1 MRTATDAAGVTA
13 ELAAVPA
20 HERVALVDPRFVGHA
35 HALRLALT
43 DPRFPAATVR
53 GALTAQP
60 EARAVLVRAVT
71 AAAATAR
78 TSDGGAPTAAPAP
91 GSAESPEHV
100 AASTVVPTT
109 VPDRAEETQPPV
121 GSAPGPG
128 ADDRSGDA
136 GAPGAAVASGAAD
149 RADAAVHAPDAAHA
163 SGEYAE
169 SRSRTRPSGAATAL
183 GAAAAP
189 TTAGAVGRA
198 TRTDAPGTTAPD
210 RAAGTGVRAGGA
222 AHAADSFATR
232 SPSESSA
239 EVATMGAANAPN
251 AAAPGEA
258 AHVAS
263 PDRTADGL
271 AAPSRSVAPA
281 EVAATHGAADAH
293 SWVDDIA
300 AALDAGGVA
309 LHRPELGVLVAS
321 VPADALSRA
330 KAQDAVDAVDDERV
344 RLRSAVKARDGFF
357 TTFCISPYSRY
368 IARWCA
374 RRGLT
379 PNQVTTASLLT
390 ALIAAACAATGTRPG
405 FVSAGVLLIASFVLD
420 CTDGQLARY
429 SLQYSTLGAW
439 LDATFDRAKEYA
451 YYAGLALGAARADG
465 DDVWA
470 LALGAMVLQTCRH
483 VVDFAF
489 NEANHDATG
498 NTSPTAALSGRL
510 DSVGWTVWVRRMIV
524 LPIGERWA
532 MIAVLT
538 AFTTPRITFYA
549 TLIGCA
555 LAACYTTAGRVLRSL
570 TRRAG
575 RTDRAARALAELAD
589 SGPLAELVAKAAPR
603 GASSYLAPVSAALGA
618 TAVLA
623 GAAATGFGSW
633 VPVGCAVLYAV
644 LAGVAVT
651 APLKGPLD
659 WLVPP
664 LFRAAEYGTIL
675 ILAACSEVNGALPAA
690 FGLVAA
696 VAYHHYD
703 TVYRIRGGT
712 GAPPHRLVRAI
723 GGHEGR
729 TVAVTAA
736 AALLHHQNQGFTIA
750 LTALAAALA
759 LAVLIE
765 SIRFWVSSGAPA
777 VHDESGE
784 PA

>member
-1 MRTATDAAGVTA
+1 MSTAILTGAPVAGSSLEDGLRSLGFDVRTATDAAAVTA
-13 ELAAVPA
+13 ELATVPA
-20 HERVALVDPRFVGHA
+20 HERVALVDPRFIGHV

-43 DPRFPAATVR
+43 DPRFPAAAVR
-53 GALTAQP
+53 GALSVQA
-60 EARAVLVRAVT
+60 EARTALVRAVT
-71 AAAATAR
+71 AAER
-78 TSDGGAPTAAPAP
+78 T
-91 GSAESPEHV
+91 
-100 AASTVVPTT
+100 
-109 VPDRAEETQPPV
+109 
-121 GSAPGPG
+121 
-128 ADDRSGDA
+128 
-136 GAPGAAVASGAAD
+136 
-149 RADAAVHAPDAAHA
+149 
-163 SGEYAE
+163 
-169 SRSRTRPSGAATAL
+169 
-183 GAAAAP
+183 
-189 TTAGAVGRA
+189 
-198 TRTDAPGTTAPD
+198 GTTAP
-210 RAAGTGVRAGGA
+210 TG
-222 AHAADSFATR
+222 ST
-232 SPSESSA
+232 PQ
-239 EVATMGAANAPN
+239 P
-251 AAAPGEA
+251 
-258 AHVAS
+258 
-263 PDRTADGL
+263 
-271 AAPSRSVAPA
+271 RSVAVA
-281 EVAATHGAADAH
+281 ETTATDGTATAH
-293 SWVDDIA
+293 SRVDDLA
-300 AALDAGGVA
+300 AALDAEGVA
-309 LHRPELGVLVAS
+309 VHRPELGVLVAD
-321 VPADALSRA
+321 VPADAE
-330 KAQDAVDAVDDERV
+330 AQAAARDAVAAVDDERV

-405 FVSAGVLLIASFVLD
+405 FVSAGVLLLASFVLD

-451 YYAGLALGAARADG
+451 YYAGLALGAARGG

-498 NTSPTAALSGRL
+498 NSSPTAALSGRL

-538 AFTTPRITFYA
+538 AFTTPRITFYVL
-549 TLIGCA
+549 LIGCA

-570 TRRAG
+570 TRRAE

-589 SGPLAELVAKAAPR
+589 SGPPAELVAKAAPR
-603 GASSYLAPVSAALGA
+603 KASSYLAPLSAALGA
-618 TAVLA
+618 AAVLA
-623 GAAATGFGSW
+623 GTAAAGFGSW

-644 LAGVAVT
+644 LAGVAVA

-675 ILAACSEVNGALPAA
+675 ILAAYAEMNGALPAA

-712 GAPPHRLVRAI
+712 GAPPRRLVRAI

-729 TVAVTAA
+729 TVVVTAA
-736 AALLHHQNQGFTIA
+736 AALLHDQNQGFTIA
-750 LTALAAALA
+750 LTALAAVIA

-777 VHDESGE
+777 VHDETGE